1 MTIGDWDY
9 AERYKINRSQDPKS
23 FFGKTIVIRE
33 KTKEYKILS
42 MGHRNQQGLF
52 YDKKNDIIYSTEHG
66 PQGGDEINI
75 NISPENFKIKN
86 YGWPISS
93 YGEHYGFPGELG
105 SICQCPLNELYKE
118 IPLHQSHSSYLPH
131 L

>member
-9 AERYKINRSQDPKS
+9 AEKYKINKAQDLKS
-23 FFGKTIVIRE
+23 FFGKIIAIRE

-66 PQGGDEINI
+66 PKGGDELNLIV
-75 NISPENFKIKN
+75 KGKN
-86 YGWPISS
+86 YGWPVAT
-93 YGEHYGFPGELG
+93 YGTDYFNAVFGNAAWEKLK
-105 SICQCPLNELYKE
+105 NNYKYMN
-118 IPLHQSHSSYLPH
+118 IT
-131 L
+131 